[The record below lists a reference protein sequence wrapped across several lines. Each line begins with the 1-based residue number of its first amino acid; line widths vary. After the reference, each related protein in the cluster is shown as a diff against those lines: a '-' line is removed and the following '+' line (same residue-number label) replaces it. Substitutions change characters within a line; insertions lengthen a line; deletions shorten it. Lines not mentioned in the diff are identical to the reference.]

1 VKGIDDL
8 DILDVWD
15 SVPGVVEMFHV
26 VLEAF
31 IMLLLDGLEGFRSI
45 WTLICILKVPDEHG
59 T

>member
-31 IMLLLDGLEGFRSI
+31 IMLLLDGLESFHSI
-45 WTLICILKVPDEHG
+45 WTLICILKVPDENG